1 MKMSDEQKNKDSSSQ
16 MQNKVLMSK
25 DTDKFGDTEE
35 GSRGESRLIASVFS
49 AVGGEIMFWGL
60 GGWGWEIGGGCGGN
74 SCCVEWEDQPSRNE

>member
-1 MKMSDEQKNKDSSSQ
+1 MMTFIILISEEEEDKLEEEE
-16 MQNKVLMSK
+16 MQE
-25 DTDKFGDTEE
+25 EE